1 MASRPL
7 LRVSVFAIWAVLILP
22 LSVAQTRTDAATG
35 ATVVADPTVRGGDAA
50 QGAQAPLA
58 AASAATSNPVAEYKI
73 GPSDL
78 LEIAVFGQPELARA
92 VRVDT
97 TGRISLPLIGALDAV
112 GRTSQQLERLI
123 ADRLSENYLQSP
135 QVSVFIKEFTA
146 RRFTV
151 EGAVNKPGVFP
162 LVGQMTLLRALA
174 TAGGQGALSDVSEVM
189 LFRVQPASGS
199 ISLKFDVEKIRA
211 GDTPDPLIQ
220 NDDLLVV
227 KRSKT
232 RVALKD
238 SIFRD
243 LLDAIPSISPL
254 RP

>member
-1 MASRPL
+1 MFDCSHLRAVASVICTL
-7 LRVSVFAIWAVLILP
+7 LAVP
-22 LSVAQTRTDAATG
+22 LSGAQTGTAIA
-35 ATVVADPTVRGGDAA
+35 PPAA
-50 QGAQAPLA
+50 QSQF
-58 AASAATSNPVAEYKI
+58 AATSDALINPVAEYKI

-78 LEIAVFGQPELARA
+78 LEVAVFGQPELART

-97 TGRISLPLIGALDAV
+97 RGRISMPLIGAIDAV

-123 ADRLSENYLQSP
+123 ADRLGENYLQSP
-135 QVSVFIKEFTA
+135 QVSVFIKEFTS

-189 LFRVQPASGS
+189 LFRVQPSSGS
-199 ISLKFDVEKIRA
+199 ITLKFDVDKIRG
-211 GDTPDPLIQ
+211 GDAPDPLIL

-238 SIFRD
+238 SVFRD
-243 LLDAIPSISPL
+243 IIDAIPTFSPL
-254 RP
+254 R

>member
-1 MASRPL
+1 MRNSPSFT
-7 LRVSVFAIWAVLILP
+7 VVFFSVWAAFLLP
-22 LSVAQTRTDAATG
+22 LGFAQTAVSPSGAVAPDPAIRSGESATPP
-35 ATVVADPTVRGGDAA
+35 VAPTSSTPPNHA
-50 QGAQAPLA
+50 
-58 AASAATSNPVAEYKI
+58 AEYKI

-78 LEIAVFGQPELARA
+78 LEIAVFGQPELART

-97 TGRISLPLIGALDAV
+97 RGRISLPLIGAIDAV

-123 ADRLSENYLQSP
+123 ADRLGENFLQSP
-135 QVSVFIKEFTA
+135 QVSVFIKEFTSL
-146 RRFTV
+146 RFTV
-151 EGAVNKPGVFP
+151 EGAVNKPGVYP

-189 LFRVQPASGS
+189 LFRVQAATGS
-199 ISLKFDVEKIRA
+199 VTLKYDVEKIRA
-211 GDTPDPLIQ
+211 GELADPLIL
-220 NDDLLVV
+220 NDDLMVV
-227 KRSKT
+227 RRSKT

-243 LLDAIPSISPL
+243 LLDAIPSISPF

>member
-1 MASRPL
+1 MA
-7 LRVSVFAIWAVLILP
+7 P
-22 LSVAQTRTDAATG
+22 LSLAQTGVVTPAV
-35 ATVVADPTVRGGDAA
+35 VVAVDPVPRSLETSPMPVPGSSIAA
-50 QGAQAPLA
+50 MPP
-58 AASAATSNPVAEYKI
+58 NPAAEYKI

-78 LEIAVFGQPELARA
+78 LDVAVFGQPELART

-97 TGRISLPLIGALDAV
+97 RGRISLPLIGGVDAV

-123 ADRLSENYLQSP
+123 ADRLGENYLQSP
-135 QVSVFIKEFTA
+135 QVSVFIKEFTSL
-146 RRFTV
+146 RFTV

-189 LFRVQPASGS
+189 LFRVQPAVGS
-199 ISLKFDVEKIRA
+199 VTLKYDVEKIRA
-211 GDTPDPLIQ
+211 GEMPDPLIL

-227 KRSKT
+227 KRSKS

-238 SIFRD
+238 SLFRD
-243 LLDAIPSISPL
+243 VLDAIPSFSPF

>member
-1 MASRPL
+1 MTG
-7 LRVSVFAIWAVLILP
+7 LP
-22 LSVAQTRTDAATG
+22 LFRVGFLAICAGLMAPLSLAQTGIVTPAVVVAVDPVPRSLETSPMPVPGSSIAAT
-35 ATVVADPTVRGGDAA
+35 P
-50 QGAQAPLA
+50 P
-58 AASAATSNPVAEYKI
+58 NPAAEYKI

-78 LEIAVFGQPELARA
+78 LDVAVFGQPELART

-97 TGRISLPLIGALDAV
+97 RGRISLPLIGGVDAV

-123 ADRLSENYLQSP
+123 ADRLGENYLQSP
-135 QVSVFIKEFTA
+135 QVSVFIKEFTSL
-146 RRFTV
+146 RFTV

-189 LFRVQPASGS
+189 LFRVQPAVGS
-199 ISLKFDVEKIRA
+199 VTLKYDVEKIRA
-211 GDTPDPLIQ
+211 GEMPDPLIL

-227 KRSKT
+227 KRSKS

-238 SIFRD
+238 SLFRD
-243 LLDAIPSISPL
+243 VLDAIPSFSPF

>member
-1 MASRPL
+1 MAGRSLFRAGAF
-7 LRVSVFAIWAVLILP
+7 VIWAVLATA
-22 LSVAQTRTDAATG
+22 LSLAQTAVSTPDAA
-35 ATVVADPTVRGGDAA
+35 VVAEPVGRGPNIIPIPVPGS
-50 QGAQAPLA
+50 PN
-58 AASAATSNPVAEYKI
+58 TPPNPAAEYKI

-78 LEIAVFGQPELARA
+78 LEIAIFGQPELART

-97 TGRISLPLIGALDAV
+97 RGRISLPLIGGVDAI

-123 ADRLSENYLQSP
+123 ADRLGENYLQSP
-135 QVSVFIKEFTA
+135 QVSVFIKEFTSL
-146 RRFTV
+146 RFTV

-189 LFRVQPASGS
+189 LFRVQPAVGS
-199 ISLKFDVEKIRA
+199 VTLKYDVEKIRA
-211 GDTPDPLIQ
+211 GDMPDPLIL

-238 SIFRD
+238 SVFRD
-243 LLDAIPSISPL
+243 LLDAIPTFSPL
-254 RP
+254 R

>member
-1 MASRPL
+1 MTGRPL
-7 LRVSVFAIWAVLILP
+7 FRVYVSTICVLLMVPLTLAQSGVVTPAAAAVAEP
-22 LSVAQTRTDAATG
+22 VPRGTDASPTPVSGSSISAT
-35 ATVVADPTVRGGDAA
+35 
-50 QGAQAPLA
+50 AP
-58 AASAATSNPVAEYKI
+58 NPAAEYKI

-78 LEIAVFGQPELARA
+78 LEIAIFGQPELART

-97 TGRISLPLIGALDAV
+97 RGRISLPLIGGVDAV

-123 ADRLSENYLQSP
+123 ADRLGENYLQSP
-135 QVSVFIKEFTA
+135 QVSVFIKEFTSL
-146 RRFTV
+146 RFTV

-189 LFRVQPASGS
+189 LFRVQPAVGS
-199 ISLKFDVEKIRA
+199 VTFKYDVEKIRA
-211 GDTPDPLIQ
+211 GDMPDPLIL

-238 SIFRD
+238 SVFRD
-243 LLDAIPSISPL
+243 LLDAIPTFSPL
-254 RP
+254 R

>member
-1 MASRPL
+1 MAGRSLFRAGAF
-7 LRVSVFAIWAVLILP
+7 VIWAVLATA
-22 LSVAQTRTDAATG
+22 LSLAQTAVSTPDAA
-35 ATVVADPTVRGGDAA
+35 VVAEPVGRGPNKIPIPGP
-50 QGAQAPLA
+50 GSPN
-58 AASAATSNPVAEYKI
+58 TPPNPAAEYKI

-78 LEIAVFGQPELARA
+78 LEIAIFGQPELART

-97 TGRISLPLIGALDAV
+97 RGRISLPLIGGVDAI

-123 ADRLSENYLQSP
+123 ADRLGENYLQSP
-135 QVSVFIKEFTA
+135 QVSVFIKEFTSL
-146 RRFTV
+146 RFTV

-189 LFRVQPASGS
+189 LFRVQPAVGS
-199 ISLKFDVEKIRA
+199 VTLKYDVEKIRA
-211 GDTPDPLIQ
+211 GDMPDPLIL

-238 SIFRD
+238 SVFRD
-243 LLDAIPSISPL
+243 LLDAIPTFSPL
-254 RP
+254 R

>member
-1 MASRPL
+1 MTGLSLFRVGFLAICAGLMAS
-7 LRVSVFAIWAVLILP
+7 VSL
-22 LSVAQTRTDAATG
+22 AQTGVVAPAVVVAVDPVPRSLETSPMPVPGSSIAAT
-35 ATVVADPTVRGGDAA
+35 P
-50 QGAQAPLA
+50 P
-58 AASAATSNPVAEYKI
+58 NPAAEYKI

-78 LEIAVFGQPELARA
+78 LDVAVFGQPELART

-97 TGRISLPLIGALDAV
+97 RGRISLPLIGGVDAV

-123 ADRLSENYLQSP
+123 ADRLGENYLQSP
-135 QVSVFIKEFTA
+135 QVSVFIKEFTSL
-146 RRFTV
+146 RFTV

-189 LFRVQPASGS
+189 LFRVQPAVGS
-199 ISLKFDVEKIRA
+199 VTLKYDVEKIRA
-211 GDTPDPLIQ
+211 GEMPDPLIL

-227 KRSKT
+227 KRSKS

-238 SIFRD
+238 SLFRD
-243 LLDAIPSISPL
+243 VLDAIPSFSPF

>member
-1 MASRPL
+1 MTSRPL
-7 LRVSVFAIWAVLILP
+7 FRVIFFTIFAGLMAP
-22 LSVAQTRTDAATG
+22 LSLAQTSVLAPAA
-35 ATVVADPTVRGGDAA
+35 VVADETVPRGVETSSTPVPGSSSSAT
-50 QGAQAPLA
+50 AP
-58 AASAATSNPVAEYKI
+58 NPAAEYKI

-78 LEIAVFGQPELARA
+78 LEIAVFGQPELART

-97 TGRISLPLIGALDAV
+97 RGRISLPLIGGVDAV

-123 ADRLSENYLQSP
+123 ADRLGENYLQSP
-135 QVSVFIKEFTA
+135 QVSVFIKEFTSL
-146 RRFTV
+146 RFTV

-189 LFRVQPASGS
+189 LFRVQPTVGS
-199 ISLKFDVEKIRA
+199 VTLKYDVEKIRA
-211 GDTPDPLIQ
+211 GEMPDPMIF

-227 KRSKT
+227 KRSKS

-238 SIFRD
+238 SLFRD
-243 LLDAIPSISPL
+243 MLDAIPTFTPF

>member
-1 MASRPL
+1 MRNSPSFT
-7 LRVSVFAIWAVLILP
+7 VVFFAIWAAFLLP
-22 LSVAQTRTDAATG
+22 LGFAQTAVSPSGAVAPDPAIRRGESATPP
-35 ATVVADPTVRGGDAA
+35 VAPTSST
-50 QGAQAPLA
+50 PP
-58 AASAATSNPVAEYKI
+58 NPAAEYKI

-78 LEIAVFGQPELARA
+78 LEIAVFGQPELART

-97 TGRISLPLIGALDAV
+97 RGRISLPLIGAIDAV

-123 ADRLSENYLQSP
+123 ADRLGENFLQSP
-135 QVSVFIKEFTA
+135 QVSVFIKEFTSL
-146 RRFTV
+146 RFTV
-151 EGAVNKPGVFP
+151 EGAVNKPGVYP

-189 LFRVQPASGS
+189 LFRVQPATGS
-199 ISLKFDVEKIRA
+199 VTLKYDVEKIRA
-211 GDTPDPLIQ
+211 GELADPLIL
-220 NDDLLVV
+220 NDDLMVV
-227 KRSKT
+227 RRSKT

-243 LLDAIPSISPL
+243 LLDAIPSISPF

>member
-1 MASRPL
+1 MTVFTLFRASL
-7 LRVSVFAIWAVLILP
+7 AALFVMLVTA
-22 LSVAQTRTDAATG
+22 LSSAQTSTLTPALSIPAEPVPGTS
-35 ATVVADPTVRGGDAA
+35 
-50 QGAQAPLA
+50 APA
-58 AASAATSNPVAEYKI
+58 PAPNPAAEYKI

-78 LEIAVFGQPELARA
+78 LEIAVFGQPELART

-97 TGRISLPLIGALDAV
+97 RGRISLPLIGGVDAV

-123 ADRLSENYLQSP
+123 ADRLGENYLQSP
-135 QVSVFIKEFTA
+135 QVSVFIKEFTSL
-146 RRFTV
+146 RFTV

-189 LFRVQPASGS
+189 LFRVQPSVGS
-199 ISLKFDVEKIRA
+199 VTLKYDVEKIRA
-211 GDTPDPLIQ
+211 GDMPDPLIL

-238 SIFRD
+238 SVFRD
-243 LLDAIPSISPL
+243 LLDAIPTFTPF